1 MRHRLITAGFAAG
14 VFAAS
19 CFGMTGVAQAATLE
33 TTTNDSTTTGY
44 TGLYGGGEFAIA
56 TFSLGPNLSPLGTGV
71 QVNSFVFQT
80 FCLEANER
88 MVFGQTLDFTVDTS
102 ANAGGFGGGNP
113 DPLDARTA
121 YLFTQF
127 WNGTLSGYN
136 YTLGT
141 ARMDSA
147 TALQLAIWKL
157 EDELGT
163 SSLEDAYNNNSAAMA
178 FVSAANSAVASGGS
192 WFGKG
197 LGDVRVLNL
206 TLNGTN
212 LQSVLVSVTPIP
224 LPPAA
229 FLGLGIMTGLGGLG
243 LVRRRNRPTM
253 V

>member
-1 MRHRLITAGFAAG
+1 MKQRWMTAALAAG
-14 VFAAS
+14 IFAAS
-19 CFGMTGVAQAATLE
+19 CLGMTRAAEAGTLE
-33 TTTNDSTTTGY
+33 TTTNDSDSGGY
-44 TGLYGGGEFAIA
+44 TGLYGGGEFAVV
-56 TFSLGPNLSPLGTGV
+56 TFSLGPTLDPLGSGV
-71 QVNSFVFQT
+71 QVNSYIFQT

-88 MVFGQTLDFTVDTS
+88 MIFGQTLDFTVDTT
-102 ANAGGFGGGNP
+102 ANAGGFGGGSP
-113 DPLDARTA
+113 DPLDSRTA

-141 ARMDSA
+141 GRMDSA

-163 SSLEDAYNNNSAAMA
+163 SSLQDAYDSNSLAQS
-178 FVSAANSAVASGGS
+178 FVSAADSAVASGGS

-197 LGDVRVLNL
+197 LGDVRILNL

-212 LQSVLVSVTPIP
+212 LQSVLVQVTPIP

-229 FLGLGIMTGLGGLG
+229 LLGLGIMTGLGGLG
-243 LVRRRNRPTM
+243 LVRRRNRPAL